1 MKIVVLGAGVVGA
14 CTAWYLARSGHKVVI
29 VDRHSMPASEASWGN
44 AGLIAPSQ
52 VYSMASPRIWKM
64 VRESILTKSGPL
76 KFKMPPDRSLLA
88 WMIKFLSYCNEAS
101 SRELTLK
108 KLTLTNYSISKFDE
122 IRSATGIRFH
132 DYVAG
137 ATNIQPSATAL
148 NAAWEASS
156 VLREQGLNIERLD
169 RNALIDLE
177 PCLKNMGKQQLYGGL
192 RTDIDW
198 IGNPAFF
205 SRRLIEWLVEN
216 HGVETVYDS
225 EVTSLS
231 VGGGI
236 VKEAIVGNEAI
247 KADAFV
253 LALGA
258 YSTPLARS
266 IGLDI
271 PIYPVKG
278 YSITAPLISE
288 FHGLNGAI
296 LDSSRRLAVT
306 KIGDAVRVTF
316 KAEFVGFDTSVNQS
330 VFDLPISYLRDLFPD
345 SIDYSRA
352 IFWSGFRPMTPS
364 GLPIVGRTKYENLFL
379 NTGHGHLGWTMG
391 PGSGSLISDVINGV
405 EPSLPLP
412 MLTEPTKFLSHH

>member
-14 CTAWYLARSGHKVVI
+14 CSAWYLARSGHQVVI
-29 VDRHSMPASEASWGN
+29 VDRNSLPASEASWGN

-64 VRESILTKSGPL
+64 ARESILTKSGPM

-88 WMIKFLSYCNEAS
+88 WMMKFLPYCNEAS
-101 SRELTLK
+101 ASELTLK
-108 KLTLTNYSISKFDE
+108 KLALTNYSISKFDE
-122 IRSATGIRFH
+122 IRSVTGIRFN
-132 DYVAG
+132 DYVSG
-137 ATNIQPSATAL
+137 ATNIQPSAAAL

-169 RNALIDLE
+169 RDALIDLE

-192 RTDIDW
+192 RSNIDW
-198 IGNPAFF
+198 IGDPALFA
-205 SRRLIEWLVEN
+205 RRLIEWLVEN
-216 HGVETVYDS
+216 HGVKTIYGS

-231 VGGGI
+231 AEGGI
-236 VKEAIVGNEAI
+236 VKEVVVNNESI
-247 KADAFV
+247 QGDAFV

-258 YSTPLARS
+258 YSMPLARS
-266 IGLDI
+266 IGLNL

-278 YSITAPLISE
+278 YSITAPLTTE
-288 FHGLNGAI
+288 LHGLNGAI
-296 LDSSRRLAVT
+296 LDSSKRLAVT

-316 KAEFVGFDTSVNQS
+316 KAEFVGFDSSVDRS
-330 VFDLPISYLRDLFPD
+330 VFELPIGYLKGLFPD
-345 SIDYSRA
+345 SIDYSKA

-379 NTGHGHLGWTMG
+379 NTGHGHLGWTMA
-391 PGSGSLISDVINGV
+391 PGTGSMISDVINGV
-405 EPSLPLP
+405 EPSLPLRV
-412 MLTEPTKFLSHH
+412 LTEPTKSLLHH